1 MEIVNVK
8 QEMEELAKKYAHD
21 MVGISPMEIAKQILE
36 EIEEKHA
43 GAFILNTTFHI
54 NFLTLRLQGKP

>member
-21 MVGISPMEIAKQILE
+21 MVGTSPVEIAQHILE

-43 GAFILNTTFHI
+43 GAFFINTSFH
-54 NFLTLRLQGKP
+54 TYSSH